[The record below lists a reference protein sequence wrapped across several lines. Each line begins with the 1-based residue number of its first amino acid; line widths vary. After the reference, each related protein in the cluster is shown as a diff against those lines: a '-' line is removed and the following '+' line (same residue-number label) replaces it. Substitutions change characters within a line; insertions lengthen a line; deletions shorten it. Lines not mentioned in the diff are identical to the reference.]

1 MSEELK
7 SGGCLCGDVRY
18 EARGEPAHTML
29 CHCKVCQKTSGSAL
43 STVALFPKTHVKLL
57 SGTLSSY
64 PYQSDSDNTLEI
76 NFCPRCGSPVMLTM
90 SHMPD
95 LISIKAGS
103 FDDTSW
109 YKPTVNIW
117 TDSRQP
123 WVKLDP
129 EANNLP
135 KQ

>member
-1 MSEELK
+1 MSDAIK
-7 SGGCLCGDVRY
+7 TGGCLCGDVRY
-18 EARGEPAHTML
+18 EARGEPAHSMI

-43 STVALFPKTHVKLL
+43 STVALFLKTHVKLL

-64 PYQSDSDNTLEI
+64 AYQSDSNNTLEI
-76 NFCPRCGSPVMLTM
+76 NFCPQCSSPVTLTM

-95 LISIKAGS
+95 LISIKAGT

-109 YKPTVNIW
+109 YKPSVNIW

-123 WVKLDP
+123 WVQLDP
-129 EANNLP
+129 AATNLP